1 MPIAFIALD
10 FDPVLRLA
18 DGVAI
23 RWQIIALVA
32 IVAACLIVTGLIAR
46 RNGLRADD
54 LLFIA
59 VAVVPGAVIGGRAGY
74 VLMHLDYYTANT
86 TAIADPGQGSM
97 ELALAIVGGVLS
109 GAYVAS
115 LLGAPIDRWLRTVA
129 LPLLFVLGAG
139 KLAMVLGGVG
149 QGQPS
154 GLPWATAYLGAGPW
168 GTLAPDVP
176 SHPSQAYE
184 GLVTLAI
191 LALLSIGLAV
201 GAIEGRDGR
210 LFLGAVAAWAVVRT
224 AVSLTW
230 RDDVAVAGLSVGGLI
245 AAVVALGFV
254 GVLALRWRGRPG
266 STERESTTRDVAWA
280 DPETRPRF

>member
-1 MPIAFIALD
+1 VPIAFIALD

-23 RWQIIALVA
+23 RWQIVALVA
-32 IVAACLIVTGLIAR
+32 IVAAGLIVTGLIAR

-74 VLMHLDYYTANT
+74 VLMHLDYYSANT

-97 ELALAIVGGVLS
+97 ELALAIVGGALS

-115 LLGAPIDRWLRTVA
+115 LLGAPIDRWLRSVA

-168 GTLAPDVP
+168 GSLGPDVP

-184 GLVTLAI
+184 GIVTLAI
-191 LALLSIGLAV
+191 LVILSLGLAV
-201 GAIEGRDGR
+201 GAFEGRDGR
-210 LFLGAVAAWAVVRT
+210 LFFGAVAGWAVGRA

-230 RDDVAVAGLSVGGLI
+230 RDDVAVGGLSIGGLI
-245 AAVVALGFV
+245 AVVVAAGFV
-254 GVLALRWRGRPG
+254 GALAIRRRGRSG
-266 STERESTTRDVAWA
+266 SIEREPSTREVGWA

>member
-1 MPIAFIALD
+1 MPIAVIAFD

-18 DGVAI
+18 EGVAI
-23 RWQIIALVA
+23 RWQTVALVA
-32 IVAACLIVTGLIAR
+32 IVAAGLIVTGLTAR

-74 VLMHLDYYTANT
+74 VLMHLDYYAANT

-97 ELALAIVGGVLS
+97 ELALAIVGGLLS

-115 LLGAPIDRWLRTVA
+115 LLGAPIDRWLQSAA

-139 KLAMVLGGVG
+139 KLAMVLGGAG

-154 GLPWATAYLGAGPW
+154 GLSWATAYGGAGPW
-168 GTLAPDVP
+168 GSLAPDVA
-176 SHPSQAYE
+176 SHPAQAYE
-184 GLVTLAI
+184 GIITLGI
-191 LALLSIGLAV
+191 LAVISVALVA
-201 GAIEGRDGR
+201 GAIQVRDGR
-210 LFLGAVAAWAVVRT
+210 LFLAAMAAWALGRA

-230 RDDVAVAGLSVGGLI
+230 RDDVAIAGLSVGGLI
-245 AAVVALGFV
+245 AMVVGLGFG
-254 GVLALRWRGRPG
+254 GVLVLRSRRRAGNVD
-266 STERESTTRDVAWA
+266 REPAEGDVGWA

>member
-1 MPIAFIALD
+1 VPIAFIALD

-23 RWQIIALVA
+23 RWQIVALVA
-32 IVAACLIVTGLIAR
+32 IVTAGLIVTGLIAR

-59 VAVVPGAVIGGRAGY
+59 VAVVPGAVIGGRVGY

-97 ELALAIVGGVLS
+97 ELALAIVGGMLS

-149 QGQPS
+149 QGQPT

-201 GAIEGRDGR
+201 GAIDGRDGR

-254 GVLALRWRGRPG
+254 GVLALRWRGRLG
-266 STERESTTRDVAWA
+266 SIERESRTRDVAWA